1 VSVCQFELSTLVEM
15 RFSPDASMIEPNS
28 FIAPRNG
35 FAMPF
40 RDFLLHLKN
49 VLDQLGLSIHAR
61 TNFIKYVILSER
73 ASLLIIVSQQ

>member
-1 VSVCQFELSTLVEM
+1 MCQPPTQRVVEM
-15 RFSPDASMIEPNS
+15 RFSPDASMIGPNS
-28 FIAPRNG
+28 FIVPRNG

-61 TNFIKYVILSER
+61 TNFVKCVILSERRR
-73 ASLLIIVSQQ
+73 ASLLIIVY